1 MADVS
6 HNLAMADVSHTQH
19 ELFMQQSKL
28 TVSHTQHELLCNRA
42 S

>member
-28 TVSHTQHELLCNRA
+28 TEAMTFMLMRLH
-42 S
+42 